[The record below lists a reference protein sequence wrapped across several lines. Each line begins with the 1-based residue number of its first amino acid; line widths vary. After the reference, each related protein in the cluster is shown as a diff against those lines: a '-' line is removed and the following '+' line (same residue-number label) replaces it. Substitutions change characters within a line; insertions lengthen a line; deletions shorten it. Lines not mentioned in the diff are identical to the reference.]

1 MIELIIVAGIAV
13 FFNFAILK
21 WKFDNN
27 RKLDASLDLAVLAII
42 TAITAGTMSG
52 MAIGMIGSMMFSIY
66 LLWKPFRLNFD
77 MNKKIDLSKFKLW

>member
-77 MNKKIDLSKFKLW
+77 MNKKIDLSEFKLW